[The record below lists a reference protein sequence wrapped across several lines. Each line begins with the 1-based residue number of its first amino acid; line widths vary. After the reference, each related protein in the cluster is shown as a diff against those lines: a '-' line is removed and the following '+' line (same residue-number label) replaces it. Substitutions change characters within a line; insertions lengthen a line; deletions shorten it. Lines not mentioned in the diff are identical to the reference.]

1 MIRTKMNLF
10 TLGIMMFLLAVV
22 TACGPATDT
31 PANLAGTAVA
41 IPEQVMSDAQ
51 TRLSEALGI
60 PVESI
65 QIDRVED
72 AEWADACLEL
82 AQEGENCA
90 QVITPGYLIV
100 LTVDGQNYEIH
111 TNADGNIIRLNQ

>member
-1 MIRTKMNLF
+1 MIRTRINLF
-10 TLGIMMFLLAVV
+10 KFGIIMLLLAVV

-41 IPEQVMSDAQ
+41 LPEEVMSGAQ

-65 QIDRVED
+65 QIEKVED

-82 AQEGENCA
+82 AQPGENCA

-111 TNADGNIIRLNQ
+111 SNADGTIIRLNQ